1 MDLNWLEDLV
11 AVAEEE
17 SFSKAAKRRHVTQP
31 ALSRRVRALE
41 EWLGTPLFERTTHTL
56 ALTPAG
62 ESFRPIAED
71 VLRRLLMGRQ
81 EALEVA
87 RLRAETIYFAATHAL
102 SQTFFPQWIH
112 QVQSASATAAVQLVA
127 VNFASCE
134 QMLLDGKVQFILAH
148 YHPGL
153 MTGLDCDQFQRIEL
167 GTDTLIPVSAP
178 SNSRRR
184 RQRSAEPC
192 HALPATPNKP
202 LPYLAY
208 HPGSGVG
215 RIVASFLEASEQP
228 ACLAPSFSAPVML
241 LIDMARKGRGVTWAP
256 RSLVSADLVANRL
269 VPAGGKDWEIAI
281 SICLFRSRAR
291 STKAAET
298 FWSAAKKVRTALE

>member
-17 SFSKAAKRRHVTQP
+17 SFSKAAKRRHITQP

-41 EWLGTPLFERTTHTL
+41 EWLGTQLFERTTHTL

-71 VLRRLLMGRQ
+71 VLRRLVMGRQ

-102 SQTFFPQWIH
+102 SQTFFPKWIH
-112 QVQSASATAAVQLVA
+112 QVQSTSATAAVQLVA

-153 MTGLDCDQFQRIEL
+153 MTGLDSDQFQRIEL
-167 GTDTLIPVSAP
+167 GTDILIPVSAP
-178 SNSRRR
+178 SRSSRRPR
-184 RQRSAEPC
+184 RPAEPC
-192 HALPATPNKP
+192 FKLPGTPNNP

-228 ACLAPSFSAPVML
+228 ACLAPGFSAPVML
-241 LIDMARKGRGVTWAP
+241 LIDMARKGGGVTWAP
-256 RSLVSADLVANRL
+256 RSLVRGDLATHRL
-269 VPAGGKDWEIAI
+269 VPAGGKDWEFAI

-298 FWSAAKKVRTALE
+298 FWSAAKKVGAALE